1 MIISPANRRARIWSV
16 TLLLLLISQQSVPG
30 QAARDQEFKT
40 FWPRF
45 RSAVVNHDKE
55 AIASMTKF
63 PFLYESEERT
73 RASFLKIQDQLF
85 TRKIRKCF
93 ATAKPLKERD
103 AYDVF
108 CGGLIFYFGKSDGEY
123 KFLEFGADD

>member
-16 TLLLLLISQQSVPG
+16 TLLLLAISQQSVLG

-45 RSAVVNHDKE
+45 RSAVVNYDKE

-63 PFLYESEERT
+63 PFLYDSEERT
-73 RASFLKIQDQLF
+73 HASFLKIQDQLF

-123 KFLEFGADD
+123 KFLGFGADD

>member
-1 MIISPANRRARIWSV
+1 MTISPAKRRARIWSI
-16 TLLLLLISQQSVPG
+16 TLLLLAISLHSAMG
-30 QAARDQEFKT
+30 QVARDQEFKT

-45 RSAVVNHDKE
+45 KSAVVNNDKE
-55 AIASMTKF
+55 AVASMTKF
-63 PFLYESEERT
+63 PFLYDSEERT
-73 RASFLKIQDQLF
+73 RAGFMKIQDQLF

-108 CGGLIFYFGKSDGEY
+108 CGGLIFYFGRSEGEY
-123 KFLEFGADD
+123 KFLEFGVDD